1 MLCTMCYEYVM
12 NYEYE
17 MNDNLNDNEFYLFCL
32 NDL

>member
-17 MNDNLNDNEFYLFCL
+17 MNDNLTNEFYLFCL